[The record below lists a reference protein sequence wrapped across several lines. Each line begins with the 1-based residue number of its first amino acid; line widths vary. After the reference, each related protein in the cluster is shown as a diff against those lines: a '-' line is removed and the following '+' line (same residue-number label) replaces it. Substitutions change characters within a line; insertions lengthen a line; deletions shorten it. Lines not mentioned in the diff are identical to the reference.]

1 MKKKQAGQVVRRR
14 ALRIIQDKKHPLI
27 LFALTADELMRVAEV
42 SRVGRDDKGDLIGYQ
57 RPEVRKHVQ
66 NIQAYLDSNNGKTL
80 FPNALIL
87 ALSSAATFT
96 QVRGPKV
103 DDGLAEAGTIEIP
116 IPSDGGRKPAWIVDG
131 QQRALALARSKNRQ
145 LPVPVSAF
153 IADDVATQR
162 EQFLRVN
169 SARPLPRGLVTELL
183 PQVDTVLPPNLAARK
198 VPAALCEVLH
208 RDPESP
214 FHGLIRRTSAAA
226 SKRGAVVTDTVV
238 IRMLQESFASPSG
251 CLFSYRNLAT
261 GQTDFEDMLRL
272 LYLYW
277 RTVREV
283 FPSGWGKTPTES
295 RLMHGVGIRAMGKL
309 MDRVMG
315 QIDVH
320 QKSAPARVRADLQ
333 RVAEHCAWT
342 SGVWKDLDGMR
353 WNELQNVPNHIRMV
367 TNLLIRAHAG
377 RGREAA

>member
-1 MKKKQAGQVVRRR
+1 MKKGTKQFVRRR
-14 ALRIIQDKKHPLI
+14 ALRIVQDKKHPLI
-27 LFALTADELMRVAEV
+27 LFALTADELMQIAEV
-42 SRVGRDDKGDLIGYQ
+42 SRVGRDDTGDLIGYQ

-66 NIQAYLDSNNGKTL
+66 NIQAYLDSNNGRTL

-87 ALSSAATFT
+87 AISSAATFK

-116 IPSDGGRKPAWIVDG
+116 VPQEGGRKPAWIVDG
-131 QQRALALARSKNRQ
+131 QQRALALARSKNRL

-198 VPAALCEVLH
+198 VPAALCEVLQ
-208 RDPESP
+208 RDPKSP
-214 FHGLIRRTSAAA
+214 FHGLIRRASSSV

-238 IRMLQESFASPSG
+238 IRMLQESFGSPSG

-261 GQTDFEDMLRL
+261 GDTDFDDMLKL

-277 RTVREV
+277 GTVRDV
-283 FPSGWGKTPTES
+283 FPSAWGKPPAES
-295 RLMHGVGIRAMGKL
+295 RLMHGVGLRAMGKL

-320 QKSAPARVRADLQ
+320 QKGAGARVRTELQ
-333 RVAEHCAWT
+333 RLATRCAWT
-342 SGVWKDLDGMR
+342 SGAWKDLDGMR
-353 WNELQNVPNHIRMV
+353 WNELQNVPNHIRRL
-367 TNLLIRAHAG
+367 TNVLIRAHAG

>member
-1 MKKKQAGQVVRRR
+1 MKKKRRQVVRRR

-27 LFALTADELMRVAEV
+27 LFALTADELMRIAEV
-42 SRVGRDDKGDLIGYQ
+42 SRVGRDDTGELIGYQ

-66 NIQAYLDSNNGKTL
+66 NIQGYLDSNNGRTL

-116 IPSDGGRKPAWIVDG
+116 IPSEGGRKPAWIVDG
-131 QQRALALARSKNRQ
+131 QQRALALAKSKNRQ

-198 VPAALCEVLH
+198 VPSALCEVLH

-226 SKRGAVVTDTVV
+226 SKRGAVVNDGVV
-238 IRMLQESFASPSG
+238 IRMLQDSFGSPSG

-261 GQTDFEDMLRL
+261 GDTDFDDMRRL

-277 RTVREV
+277 GTVKEI
-283 FPSGWGKTPTES
+283 FPSAWGKTPTES
-295 RLMHGVGIRAMGKL
+295 RLMHGAGIRSMGKL

-315 QIDVH
+315 QIDLH
-320 QKSAPARVRADLQ
+320 HRSAPARVRSELQ
-333 RVAEHCAWT
+333 RVAPHCAWT
-342 SGVWKDLDGMR
+342 SGVWHDLEGMR
-353 WNELQNVPNHIRMV
+353 WNDLQNLPSHIRRL